1 MLLKFNFSLFIV
13 TLLSL
18 INPTISFSE
27 GLFGHEL
34 YENANDFLKS
44 EYINKN
50 KVKDVETIDK
60 YYKIFIEKESIKDP
74 IDFIQY
80 YLFIIDDFYKIHHI
94 SGKRIF
100 QNNDDCLKIQNSISN
115 LFEKHFVIKFKRNK
129 LNFNKT
135 EAFRRYGFIE
145 GNLFM
150 IQCDNIK
157 DHPTLKSVLNI
168 YLESKEYSNSVNKFW
183 KKKNIEDKLNRSE

>member
-1 MLLKFNFSLFIV
+1 M
-13 TLLSL
+13 SL
-18 INPTISFSE
+18 INPTISLSQN
-27 GLFGHEL
+27 LFGHEL
-34 YENANDFLKS
+34 FENANDFLKS

-50 KVKDVETIDK
+50 KVKDPETIDG
-60 YYKIFIEKESIKDP
+60 YYRIIIEKESIKDP

-100 QNNDDCLKIQNSISN
+100 QKNDDCLKIQNPISN
-115 LFEKHFVIKFKRNK
+115 LFEEHLGIRFKRNK

-135 EAFRRYGFIE
+135 EAFRHYGFVE

-150 IQCDNIK
+150 IQCDHMK
-157 DHPTLKSVLNI
+157 DHPTLKSILNI
-168 YLESKEYSNSVNKFW
+168 FLESKEYSDNVNKFW